1 MFKEIFLTI
10 IHLITSPQS
19 AWRGI
24 KKDEE
29 DQQEFLSKFLHPIFG
44 IIALASFIGG
54 LWFSHNGN
62 VEQALK
68 NTIVNIITVYGGYL
82 VTAYILNEISFR
94 YNLQKQ
100 IFTFQRFTGYSSVII
115 YGLYIIMP
123 FLSDFFI
130 LWLLSAY
137 TAYIVYI
144 GSEVFFEITKNKKK
158 KFTLASTLLILFIPL
173 IIKAIMNFL
182 IK

>member
-19 AWRGI
+19 AWRSI

-29 DQQEFLSKFLHPIFG
+29 DPIFG

>member
-144 GSEVFFEITKNKKK
+144 GSEIFFEITKNKKK

-173 IIKAIMNFL
+173 IIKAMMNFL